1 MGPVEALEL
10 ALKKE
15 EDSISAYQK
24 FSIEFPTAK
33 ETFLFLLN
41 EEEKH
46 KKMIQEKIVELK
58 SH

>member
-1 MGPVEALEL
+1 MGPIEALEL
-10 ALKKE
+10 ALQKE
-15 EDSISAYQK
+15 NESISAYQK
-24 FSIEFPTAK
+24 FSVEFPVAK

-46 KKMIQEKIVELK
+46 KKMIQDKIVELK